1 MQQNFIRWQP
11 FTAYLQTLNQSKYFF
26 LGTQEHSFG
35 LLFPEYTT
43 LEACVPRTCGLVA
56 LCITLC
62 CTDEQ
67 YAPIDTNR
75 NASRFFC
82 IFEARTGPRELHDQA
97 RLSLDVHI
105 CVRSP
110 TLSTAEGRSG
120 PSRTMYQQS
129 THVQLL
135 EIHRVQ
141 GSKASL
147 NPDSC
152 WVDTS

>member
-75 NASRFFC
+75 NASRFFAFSKQGQDHENFT
-82 IFEARTGPRELHDQA
+82 IRPDYLWMYTFVSAA
-97 RLSLDVHI
+97 RLFRL
-105 CVRSP
+105 P
-110 TLSTAEGRSG
+110 
-120 PSRTMYQQS
+120 
-129 THVQLL
+129 
-135 EIHRVQ
+135 
-141 GSKASL
+141 KAAL
-147 NPDSC
+147 A
-152 WVDTS
+152 